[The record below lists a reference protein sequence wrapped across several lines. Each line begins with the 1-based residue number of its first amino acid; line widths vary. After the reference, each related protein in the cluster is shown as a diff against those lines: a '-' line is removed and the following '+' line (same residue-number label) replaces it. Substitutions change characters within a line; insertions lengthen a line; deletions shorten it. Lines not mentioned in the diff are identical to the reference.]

1 LFEHALTSALRASSM
16 SKRCWAPAVQ
26 EWWGNSTTIVAPIRV
41 IETHVSD
48 EQLVLV
54 VEPA

>member
-1 LFEHALTSALRASSM
+1 M